1 MSIDLVDY
9 EAHYRRG
16 ERLFGAPNRQFVRFL
31 AARARRRTTVLD
43 LGCGQGRDALAAA
56 RLGHQ
61 VVGVDLSPTGIRQML
76 EDARAEGLQV
86 AGVVADVIGFRIAA
100 QVRGRHA
107 GSRAAPAAGRR
118 CPHLLLAAHGRAD
131 QGGRF
136 CPGRGQCPLPRAG
149 SPALRRSWQP
159 VAGAAA
165 HRRLRVRATHG
176 LNRADR
182 IMASAGSVAR

>member
-1 MSIDLVDY
+1 MNIDLVDY

-31 AARARRRTTVLD
+31 AALGPPRATVLD

-86 AGVVADVIGFRIAA
+86 AGVVADIIRYRSRRKFAVVMLDRVLHLLPDDAA
-100 QVRGRHA
+100 R
-107 GSRAAPAAGRR
+107 
-118 CPHLLLAAHGRAD
+118 HLLLARLAALTKV
-131 QGGRF
+131 GGFALVAVNARYRGLVHRHF
-136 CPGRGQCPLPRAG
+136 DDPGNPWRVQRRTAG
-149 SPALRRSWQP
+149 FVCAQ
-159 VAGAAA
+159 
-165 HRRLRVRATHG
+165 HT
-176 LNRADR
+176 
-182 IMASAGSVAR
+182 